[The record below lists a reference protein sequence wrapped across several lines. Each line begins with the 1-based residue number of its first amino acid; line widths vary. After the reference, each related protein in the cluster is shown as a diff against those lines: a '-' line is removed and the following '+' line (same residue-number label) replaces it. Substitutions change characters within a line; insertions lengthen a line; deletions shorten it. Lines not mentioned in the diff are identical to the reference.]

1 MVSVTVTDLTLPFA
15 FWTSIAPKN
24 KFFKMTQAD
33 RPLIVVLGLGEMGLI
48 HARNLAKLRR
58 IRLGLA
64 STRSDHLTS
73 ISEELHPE
81 FTFTSYSD
89 AISDPNVDAVVIA
102 TSVDTHP
109 SYIEQCAFAGKH
121 IFTEKPLGNDLES
134 VLKALNVVQEKGV
147 KFMVGFQR
155 RFDPPYIAAADRIED
170 SSLGQPIVL
179 KCTSG
184 DPDYPIKYV
193 RGALPYAAFYDLA
206 VHDID
211 LARWLTES
219 EVKSVYATGS
229 ALVYPQLNDVPD
241 YDNATVLMK
250 MQNDAQVMIHLSR
263 ALSYGYNVSS
273 ELTCEKG
280 TMKMGEL
287 SHSDMTA
294 LVDGVEGKKITWGFG
309 ERFEKA
315 FENEMKAWVNVVLGE
330 KSEKWMRVAGMKDG
344 LMATVVA
351 EALVKSAKTG
361 MVQDVLYKEE
371 YGKY

>member
-1 MVSVTVTDLTLPFA
+1 
-15 FWTSIAPKN
+15 
-24 KFFKMTQAD
+24 MTQAE
-33 RPLIVVLGLGEMGLI
+33 RPLIVVLGLGGMGLI
-48 HARNLAKLRR
+48 HARNLAKSRP

-64 STRSDHLTS
+64 STRTDYLTT
-73 ISEELHPE
+73 ISKELHPE
-81 FTFTSYSD
+81 ITFTSYSA

-102 TSVDTHP
+102 TSAQTHP
-109 SYIEQCAFAGKH
+109 SYIEQCALAGKH
-121 IFTEKPLGNDLES
+121 IFTEKPLGNDLEG
-134 VLKALNVVQEKGV
+134 VLKALSVVQETGL

-170 SSLGQPIVL
+170 SPLGQPIVL
-179 KCTSG
+179 KCITG

-193 RGALPYAAFYDLA
+193 RDALPYAIFYDVA

-211 LARWLTES
+211 LARWLTGS
-219 EVKSVYATGS
+219 EVKSVFATGS
-229 ALVYPQLNDVPD
+229 ALVYPQLKDVPD

-250 MQNDAQVMIHLSR
+250 MENEAQVMIHLSS

-287 SHSDMTA
+287 SNCGMTT
-294 LVDGVEGKKITWGFG
+294 LVDAVEGKKIIWGYG

-315 FENEMKAWVNVVLGE
+315 FENEMKAWVSVVLGNRR
-330 KSEKWMRVAGMKDG
+330 EKWMRVAGMKDG

-351 EALVKSAKTG
+351 EAMVKSAKTG
-361 MVQDVLYKEE
+361 MVQDVVYKEE
-371 YGKY
+371 YGKF